1 MKKRD
6 LFAEMM
12 QGVSEM
18 AAQRE
23 GKITLRQNTVED
35 KPAPEV
41 SAQEIVAL
49 RGKLHMSQTVFAR
62 RIRTSPGT
70 LRNAQV
76 SQGRY
81 SRLFGI
87 GSITHDGLRWNSTS
101 SDALRATRGT
111 IWIALA
117 PLPITATLRPSS
129 SCAWFHRAE
138 WKTSPSKSDR
148 PAISGTC
155 GRLS

>member
-35 KPAPEV
+35 KPAPKV

-70 LRNAQV
+70 LRNWEQDKSKPNAQAALLIKLV
-76 SQGRY
+76 EKFPDMVD
-81 SRLFGI
+81 RLG
-87 GSITHDGLRWNSTS
+87 
-101 SDALRATRGT
+101 AV
-111 IWIALA
+111 
-117 PLPITATLRPSS
+117 
-129 SCAWFHRAE
+129 
-138 WKTSPSKSDR
+138 
-148 PAISGTC
+148 
-155 GRLS
+155 

>member
-41 SAQEIVAL
+41 SAQEIVA
-49 RGKLHMSQTVFAR
+49 
-62 RIRTSPGT
+62 RTPV
-70 LRNAQV
+70 AAV
-76 SQGRY
+76 
-81 SRLFGI
+81 
-87 GSITHDGLRWNSTS
+87 
-101 SDALRATRGT
+101 
-111 IWIALA
+111 
-117 PLPITATLRPSS
+117 
-129 SCAWFHRAE
+129 E
-138 WKTSPSKSDR
+138 
-148 PAISGTC
+148 
-155 GRLS
+155 

>member
-12 QGVSEM
+12 QGVTEM

-62 RIRTSPGT
+62 RIRTSPST
-70 LRNAQV
+70 LRNWEQDKSKPNAQAALLI
-76 SQGRY
+76 
-81 SRLFGI
+81 RLVEKFP
-87 GSITHDGLRWNSTS
+87 DMVDRL
-101 SDALRATRGT
+101 GT
-111 IWIALA
+111 V
-117 PLPITATLRPSS
+117 
-129 SCAWFHRAE
+129 
-138 WKTSPSKSDR
+138 
-148 PAISGTC
+148 
-155 GRLS
+155 